1 VGHSD
6 SSRDSSSDEGEHSEH
21 NFGVDPIETDSQ
33 KIAEVVRVILG
44 SHEGENVTSSSEA
57 DRGVVPSP
65 CPARAYSPPR
75 EQGLAS
81 LSVSSSSCSSSEESE
96 REPLAQEVG
105 ERETSSPLRFQD
117 LVLEKPPS
125 KKVQDQITRK
135 DHVTQEHLKK
145 RKIKDIFRYMC
156 CDKVCLRELGL
167 DGCEKQRKYYF
178 GLSQSERN
186 ILLRGCI
193 QNNKGYCV
201 NGHVLCRQG
210 FKKLFSVGNN
220 RLQKVNANVFQRIEN
235 ITFCK
240 DTSSTQLGLVQW
252 LDDFFSK
259 NVESLPNKDIHHLPD
274 NWTKLEVYEEFKHE
288 TNF

>member
-1 VGHSD
+1 
-6 SSRDSSSDEGEHSEH
+6 
-21 NFGVDPIETDSQ
+21 
-33 KIAEVVRVILG
+33 
-44 SHEGENVTSSSEA
+44 
-57 DRGVVPSP
+57 
-65 CPARAYSPPR
+65 
-75 EQGLAS
+75 
-81 LSVSSSSCSSSEESE
+81 
-96 REPLAQEVG
+96 
-105 ERETSSPLRFQD
+105 
-117 LVLEKPPS
+117 
-125 KKVQDQITRK
+125 
-135 DHVTQEHLKK
+135 
-145 RKIKDIFRYMC
+145 MC

-186 ILLRGCI
+186 ILLQGCI

-201 NGHVLCRQG
+201 NDHVLFREG
-210 FKKLFSVGNN
+210 FKKLFFVGNN

-252 LDDFFSK
+252 LDDFFSR

-288 TNF
+288 TNFREEQDVTYSWFCRIWSQKFSRVRIPKRSRFSTCAPCTEFKALREKATLETEKFESI